1 MTTLLGSKPIES
13 IPVPYAGKAKD
24 DSKAGGIVSFINL
37 PAGASGL
44 VFFNLTMNNDE
55 KGFFAPRILIA
66 PAIAILKTL
75 PGDMLFKGS
84 KPDGFVQWV
93 LPPGGANVSGKDH
106 HYSPGTLCQPFSVS
120 GPATIVGLVR
130 GNVRPGFL
138 TGSGGSKIGIENVT
152 FRVETV

>member
-1 MTTLLGSKPIES
+1 MTTLIGFKPIDE

-37 PAGASGL
+37 PVGARGV

-55 KGFFAPRILIA
+55 KGFFAPRLLIA

-93 LPPGGANVSGKDH
+93 LPPGGANVSGKDR
-106 HYSPGTLCQPFSVS
+106 HYSRSLSMSFSVT

-152 FRVETV
+152 FKVETV